1 MKHLLKR
8 LLPMVLVL
16 TVCVGLLSSLSFSAS
31 AATVNYVYK
40 GKYIYNWGTRGTL
53 ATFLSPNAEDFYED
67 NGVTYD
73 ELASY
78 SGSSSISSVPS
89 SALYKKLQTLMKNAQ
104 THETSYQETRYQY
117 CYTDCENSGS
127 PKTISSFYSGAAI
140 GPEWDSGK
148 TWNREHVWPN
158 SKGDAS
164 GNGEND
170 IMMLRPTSVSENSSR
185 GNKAFGKSSSYFNP
199 NSKNSKYDLR
209 GDVARICLY
218 VYVRWGNTGN
228 MWGSSGV
235 IESKAVLLE
244 WMEADPVDTWELGRN
259 DSVEAITGTRNVFV
273 DYPELA
279 FLLFGADIPA
289 DYDSPSSGGSGNAP
303 VNTTTTTTT
312 TRNNN
317 TTTTTTTTTT
327 RNNNTTTTTTGRNDD
342 SVTTTTTTTVNNPA
356 TTTTTTGRND
366 DSVTTTTTT
375 TGHND
380 DSVTTTTTTSATNAS
395 TEPDESDVP
404 YHIIAVAAGVFI
416 LLGAAIWY
424 FGFYRKRKQVKIEE

>member
-31 AATVNYVYK
+31 AATVNYVYS

-140 GPEWDSGK
+140 GPKWDGGD

-185 GNKAFGKSSSYFNP
+185 GNKAFGKSSGFFNP
-199 NSKNSKYDLR
+199 NSKSSKYDLR

-218 VYVRWGNTGN
+218 VYVRWGNTGK

-235 IESKAVLLE
+235 MESKAVLLE

-289 DYDSPSSGGSGNAP
+289 DYDSPSGEGSGNAP
-303 VNTTTTTTT
+303 VTTTTT

-317 TTTTTTTTTT
+317 TTTTTTTTT
-327 RNNNTTTTTTGRNDD
+327 RNNNTTTTTGRNDD
-342 SVTTTTTTTVNNPA
+342 SVTTTTTTAVNN
-356 TTTTTTGRND
+356 TTTTTTDRND
-366 DSVTTTTTT
+366 ASVSTTTTTS
-375 TGHND
+375 GKPGM
-380 DSVTTTTTTSATNAS
+380 TTTSATNAS
-395 TEPDESDVP
+395 TEPGKENLPPIVW
-404 YHIIAVAAGVFI
+404 IGGGAAILVIAAG
-416 LLGAAIWY
+416 LAIWY
-424 FGFYRKRKQVKIEE
+424 FAFYRKKKQAKIEG

>member
-31 AATVNYVYK
+31 AATVNYVYS

-104 THETSYQETRYQY
+104 THEPSYGETRYQY

-140 GPEWDSGK
+140 GPKWDGGD

-185 GNKAFGKSSSYFNP
+185 GNKAFGKSSGYFNP

-218 VYVRWGNTGN
+218 VYVRWGNTGK

-235 IESKAVLLE
+235 MESEAVLLE

-289 DYDSPSSGGSGNAP
+289 DYDSPSGEGSGNAP
-303 VNTTTTTTT
+303 VNTTTTTPT
-312 TRNNN
+312 TRNNK
-317 TTTTTTTTTT
+317 
-327 RNNNTTTTTTGRNDD
+327 TTTTTTGRNDE
-342 SVTTTTTTTVNNPA
+342 SVTTTTTTAVNN
-356 TTTTTTGRND
+356 TTTTTTDRND
-366 DSVTTTTTT
+366 DSVSTTTTTS
-375 TGHND
+375 GKPGM
-380 DSVTTTTTTSATNAS
+380 TTTSATNAS
-395 TEPDESDVP
+395 AEPGKENLPPFVW
-404 YHIIAVAAGVFI
+404 IGGGAAILAIAAG
-416 LLGAAIWY
+416 LAIWY
-424 FGFYRKRKQVKIEE
+424 FAFYRKKKQAKIEG

>member
-31 AATVNYVYK
+31 AATVNYVYS

-104 THETSYQETRYQY
+104 THETSYGETRYQY

-140 GPEWDSGK
+140 GPKWDGGD

-170 IMMLRPTSVSENSSR
+170 IMMLRPTAVSENSSR
-185 GNKAFGKSSSYFNP
+185 GNKAFGKSSGYFNP

-218 VYVRWGNTGN
+218 VYVRWGNTGK

-289 DYDSPSSGGSGNAP
+289 DYDSPSGEGSGNAP

-342 SVTTTTTTTVNNPA
+342 SVTTTTTTAVNN
-356 TTTTTTGRND
+356 TTTTTTDRND
-366 DSVTTTTTT
+366 DSVSTTTTTS
-375 TGHND
+375 GKPGM
-380 DSVTTTTTTSATNAS
+380 TTTSATNAS
-395 TEPDESDVP
+395 AEPGEENLPPIVW
-404 YHIIAVAAGVFI
+404 IGGGAAILAIAAG
-416 LLGAAIWY
+416 LAIWY
-424 FGFYRKRKQVKIEE
+424 FAFYRKKKQAKIEG